1 MKFICLKTCST
12 CKKAQKFLDDHKIN
26 YDLIDIR
33 TQNPG
38 LDDLIKYQ
46 KLSGLKLRNFFNTSG
61 QKYRDLNLKDRLDG
75 MSDEEMLRLLASDGM
90 LVKRPLLVGE
100 DFCLVG
106 FKEDKWRAKI
116 C

>member
-12 CKKAQKFLDDHKIN
+12 CKKAKKFLDDHKIA
-26 YDLIDIR
+26 YDLIDIK
-33 TQNPG
+33 TQNPSI
-38 LDDLIKYQ
+38 DDLKKYQ
-46 KLSGLKLRNFFNTSG
+46 KLSGLKLKSFFNTSG
-61 QKYRDLNLKDRLDG
+61 QKYRDLNLKDRLDE
-75 MSDEEMLRLLASDGM
+75 MSDEEMLKLLESDGM

-106 FKEDKWRAKI
+106 FKEDKWLAKI